1 MMKKKWLFLL
11 SLLALITLSACGNR
25 AETTESTTTVSS
37 SQIDS
42 STYVK
47 RAQKFYNQKKYKQAV
62 KALQSAL
69 NRDGANKNRI
79 RKDIKG
85 IKLLQE
91 VIQLQDDEQTDEIK
105 DMIDRSNLLD
115 DKKNM
120 AYKRLKKIYDDL
132 ETVESSAT
140 SSQTS
145 GSEATSSDATGS
157 DLAASFSLS
166 NGGADSTSNV
176 SITVTNQTNKAIR
189 VNSGQL
195 GFIYT
200 DKTYGADTIG
210 ANYQESRQLVAGAT
224 TTFSN
229 IFSNFGDQRALY
241 GFTVTYAGQNI
252 INQAS
257 QIPAGD
263 TIRAD
268 IVNRLNQAEADA
280 VQHQQQVAAEGG
292 DPNSVQSTPAAVN
305 FEATS
310 LMSEYPEYEQFI
322 TDTVR
327 GMGY

>member
-1 MMKKKWLFLL
+1 MMKKRLLFLM
-11 SLLALITLSACGNR
+11 SLLALFTLSACGNR
-25 AETTESTTTVSS
+25 AETTESTTTISS
-37 SQIDS
+37 SQIDID
-42 STYVK
+42 TYVK
-47 RAQKFYNQKKYKQAV
+47 RAQKFYNQKKYKQAI

-69 NRDGANKNRI
+69 NHDGANKNRI

-91 VIQLQDDEQTDEIK
+91 VIQLQDDNQTDEIK
-105 DMIDRSNLLD
+105 DTIERSNLLL

-120 AYKRLKKIYDDL
+120 AFKRLKNIYDGL
-132 ETVESSAT
+132 ETVT
-140 SSQTS
+140 SSSKVTKTS
-145 GSEATSSDATGS
+145 ETTTSDATGN

-189 VNSGQL
+189 VNSGQF
-195 GFIYT
+195 GFIYA

-210 ANYQESRQLVAGAT
+210 ANYQESRELVAGAT

-229 IFSNFGDQRALY
+229 VFSNFGDQRALY

-252 INQAS
+252 INQPS
-257 QIPAGD
+257 QVPAGD

-280 VQHQQQVAAEGG
+280 VQYQQQIAAEGG

-305 FEATS
+305 FAATN
-310 LMSEYPEYEQFI
+310 LMTEYPDYQEFI
-322 TDTVR
+322 TETLR